1 MTEND
6 KDHGEYLPYQGRQ
19 IGSAVVGV
27 RVILKYGGQCNL
39 REEWHLSR
47 DLKDV
52 KELHLQLSGERV
64 FQSEGTASV
73 NVLTEGSQVFCRN
86 SKGAHI
92 AIEKW
97 MQETTENMVK
107 DINGIH

>member
-39 REEWHLSR
+39 REE
-47 DLKDV
+47 
-52 KELHLQLSGERV
+52 
-64 FQSEGTASV
+64 
-73 NVLTEGSQVFCRN
+73 
-86 SKGAHI
+86 
-92 AIEKW
+92 
-97 MQETTENMVK
+97 
-107 DINGIH
+107 